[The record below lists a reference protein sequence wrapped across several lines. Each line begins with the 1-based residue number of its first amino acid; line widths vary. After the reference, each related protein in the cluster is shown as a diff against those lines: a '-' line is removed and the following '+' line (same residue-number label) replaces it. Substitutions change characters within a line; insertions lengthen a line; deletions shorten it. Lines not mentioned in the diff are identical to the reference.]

1 MRARRAIAVAS
12 SLIAISLVGVLPASA
27 GAAQRPI
34 TRPAVVPG
42 SRYLAIGDSVTFGYR
57 EPATVP
63 APNYNNPSSFIGYPQ
78 IVAAAL
84 HLRVTN
90 AACPGETSSSMI
102 NTFAPSNGCTNST
115 PPTSPAF
122 RSLFPLHVSYKG
134 SQLSFAIRFLRR
146 TRNVRLVTLEIGAND
161 LFLCQKTQHGCTTAA
176 ALQGTVNTVQSNIRR
191 ILSAIRQ
198 KARYRG
204 QIVIVNYYS
213 LDYNNAFITNAV
225 NALNRAQDTAGRPFR
240 VLIANGYGQFYQG
253 SLHSGANPCTAGL
266 LTQLG
271 APGKCGVHPSYGGQS
286 LLALAVQRA
295 VHL

>member
-1 MRARRAIAVAS
+1 M
-12 SLIAISLVGVLPASA
+12 
-27 GAAQRPI
+27 
-34 TRPAVVPG
+34 VPG
-42 SRYLAIGDSVTFGYR
+42 SRYLALGDSVTFGFR
-57 EPATVP
+57 EANTVP
-63 APNYNNPSSFIGYPQ
+63 APNYQNQSSFIGYPQ

-90 AACPGETSSSMI
+90 AACPGETSSSLV

-115 PPTSPAF
+115 PPTAPAY
-122 RSLFPLHVSYKG
+122 RSLFPLHVNYKG
-134 SQLSFAIRFLRR
+134 SQLSFAIKFLRR

-161 LFLCQKTQHGCTTAA
+161 LFLCQKTQNGCTSAA
-176 ALQGTVNTVQSNIRR
+176 ALQGTVNTIQSNIRT

-198 KARYRG
+198 KAHYRG

-213 LDYNNAFITNAV
+213 LDYNSAFITNAV
-225 NALNRAQDTAGRPFR
+225 KALNQAQDTAGRPFR
-240 VLIANGYGQFYQG
+240 VLIANGFGQFYQG
-253 SLHSGANPCTAGL
+253 SLYSGASPCTAGL

-271 APGKCGVHPSYGGQS
+271 KPGSCGVHPSYAGQS